1 MAYWL
6 GTVQSLTSSL
16 AGGFRKRDPEI
27 VVNNVF
33 FELVVVAFEARC
45 SNYRITVVLV
55 AFSAFSFSLFSSITC
70 PACIF
75 NCSIFDSSVLFKHR
89 AADQK

>member
-6 GTVQSLTSSL
+6 GTLQSLASSL
-16 AGGFRKRDPEI
+16 GGGFSKRF
-27 VVNNVF
+27 V

-45 SNYRITVVLV
+45 SNYRITVVLA

-70 PACIF
+70 SACIF
-75 NCSIFDSSVLFKHR
+75 NCSVFDSSVLFKHR